1 MMRWAIPA
9 LLAVGCTT
17 PPARPDVFL
26 ITVDTLRRDHV
37 SVYNADSPVQTPAI
51 DTLAVDSIRYI
62 DAFSPISVTGPAF
75 ASAMTGLNPEG
86 HGVMVN
92 LFRNGAPLDE
102 SHTTLAELMKAA
114 SYKTGAFVSA
124 FTLRPAL
131 GLNQGFDVY
140 NSGGAKNRTGDITA
154 SAFSSWLRVQEGP
167 VFAWYHSFDPHGP
180 VSRHLE
186 ESDLH
191 PELER
196 EPGLLQHFPQYQQIE
211 DITDPV
217 LFEAL
222 YARGVGFADK
232 QVASVVAAIKASDRY
247 DDALIIFFADHG
259 EGFRERALWYDHGAY
274 PHAEQTWVPLLVKLP
289 KAASAGTTDDRLASL
304 TDVLPTV
311 AAVSSLSGVGEVD
324 GKSLL
329 AEEGGHA
336 VVVSESSHCK
346 RVAVL
351 DCSPKGGAGKII
363 AVRSKT
369 QTMVSEPR
377 RDGER
382 VSIYD
387 RRTDPKEW
395 TPVQGDRSAE
405 MEAALSRVR
414 VDRRTRDYPPLPDL
428 APIAADDSEA
438 QQLKSLGYME

>member
-1 MMRWAIPA
+1 
-9 LLAVGCTT
+9 
-17 PPARPDVFL
+17 
-26 ITVDTLRRDHV
+26 
-37 SVYNADSPVQTPAI
+37 
-51 DTLAVDSIRYI
+51 
-62 DAFSPISVTGPAF
+62 
-75 ASAMTGLNPEG
+75 
-86 HGVMVN
+86 
-92 LFRNGAPLDE
+92 
-102 SHTTLAELMKAA
+102 
-114 SYKTGAFVSA
+114 
-124 FTLRPAL
+124 
-131 GLNQGFDVY
+131 
-140 NSGGAKNRTGDITA
+140 
-154 SAFSSWLRVQEGP
+154 
-167 VFAWYHSFDPHGP
+167 
-180 VSRHLE
+180 
-186 ESDLH
+186 
-191 PELER
+191 
-196 EPGLLQHFPQYQQIE
+196 
-211 DITDPV
+211 

-222 YARGVGFADK
+222 YARGVGFADQ

-369 QTMVSEPR
+369 QTIVSEPR
-377 RDGER
+377 SDGER

-387 RRTDPKEW
+387 RRADPKEW
-395 TPVQGDRSAE
+395 APGQGKQSPE
-405 MEAALSRVR
+405 MATVLGRVR
-414 VDRRTRDYPPLPDL
+414 EDRRTRAYPPLPDL
-428 APIAADDSEA
+428 EPVADDDTEA